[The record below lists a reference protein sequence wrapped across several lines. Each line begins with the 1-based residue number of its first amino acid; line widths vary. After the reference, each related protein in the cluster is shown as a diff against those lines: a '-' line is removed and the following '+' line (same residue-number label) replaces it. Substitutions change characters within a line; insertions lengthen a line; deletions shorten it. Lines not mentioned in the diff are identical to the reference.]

1 MSESTTEAT
10 FDLENELLCPKA
22 NVSCFFYIRKL
33 TVFNFTAHVS
43 DGKHKEGYCAIW
55 HEGIG
60 GFPNG
65 SQLAKLEVTCPDKTR
80 NVLGESQGRI
90 DRDAKTFDLI
100 RQRNVTVIDD
110 DG

>member
-1 MSESTTEAT
+1 MNFYVQKQT
-10 FDLENELLCPKA
+10 FP
-22 NVSCFFYIRKL
+22 VFYIRKL